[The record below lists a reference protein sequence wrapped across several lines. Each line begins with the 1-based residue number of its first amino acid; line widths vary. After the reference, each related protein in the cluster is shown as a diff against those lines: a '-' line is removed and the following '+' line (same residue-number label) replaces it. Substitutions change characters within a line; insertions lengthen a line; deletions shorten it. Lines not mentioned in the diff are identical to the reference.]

1 MVSRNHME
9 AEDLAQDALVRAI
22 TRLDQFD
29 PRRGEIEAWL
39 WRIVANVTRDAGR
52 MARRRQA
59 LLERLLLRLP
69 QSGPVQAD
77 ISDSIGDEELLA
89 AVRELDRRS
98 RALIALRFGADLD
111 YARVGTILGMSP
123 SAARMATQRAL
134 SELRRRLEAGGRT
147 KP

>member
-1 MVSRNHME
+1 ME